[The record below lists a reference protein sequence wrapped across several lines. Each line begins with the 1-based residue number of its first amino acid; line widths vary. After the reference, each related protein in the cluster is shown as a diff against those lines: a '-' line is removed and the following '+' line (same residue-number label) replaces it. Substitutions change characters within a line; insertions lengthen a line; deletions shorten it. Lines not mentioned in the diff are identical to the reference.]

1 MTRPIVLG
9 LISEVLAACNEQRIL
24 RICKDIAHAVHTGEG
39 ADELGLEYEQPL
51 FMSITLGDL
60 VDAERFWENQ
70 MYVCALVASILESET
85 QRVANPVLRAIEAT
99 AEERDLII
107 RCTDDVQV
115 SIMNRL
121 VAFMNEQFPVAN
133 VVSRAGAT
141 PPDSEVGTWTFLTR
155 RY

>member
-24 RICKDIAHAVHTGEG
+24 RICTDIAVACHTGDDG
-39 ADELGLEYEQPL
+39 DLDLHMDQPL
-51 FMSITLGDL
+51 FMSITIGDL
-60 VDAERFWENQ
+60 ANTPRFWENQ
-70 MYVCALVASILESET
+70 MFVCALVASILESET

-115 SIMNRL
+115 SIMNKL
-121 VAFMNEQFPVAN
+121 VQVMNVKFPVAN
-133 VVSRAGAT
+133 TVCRAGET
-141 PPDSEVGTWTFLTR
+141 PPDGEVGMWTFLTR